1 MKDAGVSLPEAVVAL
16 ALLAL
21 LAALGLPSAN
31 GHLARRR
38 LEINTQR
45 LAQGLERA
53 RSQAERRG
61 EACGLSLNSAGWQP
75 AASDLLPACLSAS
88 DAETNALPRQ
98 SSSSKGGEPQLH
110 HNFPALLRI
119 SRNGLVLDGGT
130 AVLSARGTALRRC
143 LVMSP
148 PLGVVR
154 LGRYQGDPAA
164 GLNSSAC
171 LPDPSL

>member
-1 MKDAGVSLPEAVVAL
+1 MRDAGVSLPEAVVAL

-38 LEINTQR
+38 LEIDTQR

-75 AASDLLPACLSAS
+75 AESDLLPACLSAS
-88 DAETNALPRQ
+88 DAETNALPQQ
-98 SSSSKGGEPQLH
+98 SSRNEGNPQLH
-110 HNFPALLRI
+110 HNFPALLRV